1 MSDATASQ
9 TALDPERPWI
19 TNEEELPQ
27 RMRWF
32 DTLFNPAGQSPK
44 LHFTRAWTALFFAG
58 LFAWVGVGA
67 IITVIG
73 IAGVD
78 TSGLSAFHGY
88 LIAVTLAI
96 TSICSYVIHTRRLN
110 HAGKISLRALVVLL
124 PLVLGAFAFLS
135 GVSGKAAEYDE
146 LYEKRAEFL
155 EDPAAWREARL
166 EEQRQEQAEAEKARQ
181 EAEAARENGEEGA
194 GENRGQR
201 GGQGRGGPPG
211 GWNQGPS
218 PENPLPN
225 KAEFIV
231 QPNLGS
237 FNTPIVLLNTLIMI
251 WSLLWVA
258 RVPNFGKTPKPE
270 AYDDYSDMGGTS
282 ADRPFG

>member
-9 TALDPERPWI
+9 NALDPNRPWI
-19 TNEEELPQ
+19 VNEEELPAKMQ
-27 RMRWF
+27 WF
-32 DTLFNPAGQSPK
+32 DTLFNPSGKSPK
-44 LHFTRAWTALFFAG
+44 LHFTRAWTALFFIG
-58 LFAWVGVGA
+58 VFVWFGVGA

-78 TSGLSAFHGY
+78 TSGLSAFHSY
-88 LIAVTLAI
+88 LIAITLAV
-96 TSICSYVIHTRRLN
+96 TSLCSYVIHTRRLN
-110 HAGKISLRALVVLL
+110 HAGKISLRALIVLV
-124 PLVLGAFAFLS
+124 PLALGAVSFMG
-135 GVSGKAAEYDE
+135 GVSQKAVEYDE

-155 EDPAAWREARL
+155 ADPAAWREARL
-166 EEQRQEQAEAEKARQ
+166 EEQRQRQAEAEKARE
-181 EAEAARENGEEGA
+181 EAERARENGEEGA

-218 PENPLPN
+218 PENPLPS

-231 QPNLGS
+231 RPNLS
-237 FNTPIVLLNTLIMI
+237 AFYMPIVGLNALIMI

-258 RVPNFGKTPKPE
+258 RVPNFGKAPDPDSYE
-270 AYDDYSDMGGTS
+270 NQ
-282 ADRPFG
+282 PFA